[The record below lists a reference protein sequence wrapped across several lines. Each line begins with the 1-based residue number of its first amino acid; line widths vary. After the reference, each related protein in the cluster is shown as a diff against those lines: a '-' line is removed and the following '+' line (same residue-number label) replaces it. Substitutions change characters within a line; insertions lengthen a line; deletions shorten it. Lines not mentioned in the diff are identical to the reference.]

1 MLVATAPFFK
11 PYFPKAQSYMT
22 GIFVALNGSQ
32 LYDITAYIYAW
43 SHTWQFFPLF
53 DPLPGDQFVG
63 YHIDDSLV
71 SSCGF
76 F

>member
-1 MLVATAPFFK
+1 MAC
-11 PYFPKAQSYMT
+11 
-22 GIFVALNGSQ
+22 IFVPFNGSQ